1 MSDVADRETVGTAP
15 IQQAPPSAFDGQ
27 ALTALDLYWLP
38 AAEAWPERIKQ
49 LERTDD
55 KTAAWNELVALA
67 NTRMDFIRTGRLD
80 RTLQKLFG
88 DAPPPGLATK
98 PVRLA
103 VLGSSTVGHLH
114 PALRAAALRRGIWLQ
129 SYECDYGQYLQELTD
144 PESGLHKF
152 KPTAILFA
160 LDAYHVMRGI
170 DAAADEAQAKA
181 ATDEIIAHFKECWRL
196 AKQAFKGTI
205 IQQTVLPVF
214 PALLGNNE
222 HRLPGSRQRVTLAVN
237 EKLREL
243 ADESG
248 VDLLGLDTAVVQDGI
263 NRWHDPVLWHR
274 AKQEVSPAATP
285 LYGDLVGRLLA
296 AKQGRSA
303 KCLVLDLDNTLWGGV
318 IGDDGLEGIIL
329 GQGSAAGE
337 AFCAFQTYARDLA
350 KRGIILAVC
359 SKNDEVNALSPF
371 EQHPDMILKR
381 ADIASFVANWQ
392 DKAQNIRAIAQQL
405 NIGLDSLV
413 FVDDN
418 PFERN
423 LVRSELPMVMV
434 PEVPDD
440 PALFAHCVIDAGY
453 FEGLAITDEDRERTK
468 LYQANAARDTL
479 QAQSADLPTYLRG
492 LQMDLIWR
500 RFDKI
505 GLQRTVQLINKT
517 NQFNLTTQR
526 YTEEDVLALM
536 QKPKAFGIQLR
547 LLDRFGDNGIIAIII
562 GRLQD
567 DQDLFIDTW
576 LMSCRVLGR
585 QVEEATLRI
594 VAEEAKRLGAKR
606 LIGEYRPTAK
616 NGMVKEHY
624 AKLGFSPLGVDKDGN
639 KRHVL
644 DLATFT
650 PPEVIMTIREG

>member
-1 MSDVADRETVGTAP
+1 M
-15 IQQAPPSAFDGQ
+15 
-27 ALTALDLYWLP
+27 TALDLYWLP
-38 AAEAWPERIKQ
+38 AAEAWPERLKG
-49 LERTDD
+49 LDRAGD
-55 KTAAWNELVALA
+55 KAAAWDEIVALA

-80 RTLQKLFG
+80 RSLQRLFA
-88 DAPPPGLATK
+88 DAPPPSLATK

-103 VLGSSTVGHLH
+103 VLGSSTVTQLH
-114 PALRAAALRRGIWLQ
+114 PALRVGALRRGIWLKT
-129 SYECDYGQYLQELTD
+129 YECGYGQYLQELTD
-144 PESGLHKF
+144 PESGLNEF

-170 DAAADEAQAKA
+170 DVAADAAQSKTAV
-181 ATDEIIAHFKECWRL
+181 DEIIAHFQECWRL
-196 AKQAFKGTI
+196 AKQAFNCTI
-205 IQQTVLPVF
+205 VQQTVLPVF

-222 HRLPGSRQRVTLAVN
+222 HRLPGSRQRVALVVN
-237 EKLREL
+237 ELLREL
-243 ADESG
+243 ADDAGIE
-248 VDLLGLDTAVVQDGI
+248 LLGLDTAVVQDGI

-274 AKQEVSPAATP
+274 AKQEISPAAAP
-285 LYGDLVGRLLA
+285 LYGDLVARLLA
-296 AKQGRSA
+296 ATQGRSA
-303 KCLVLDLDNTLWGGV
+303 KCLVFDLDNTLWGGV
-318 IGDDGLEGIIL
+318 IGDDSLEGIVL

-337 AFCAFQTYARDLA
+337 AFVAFQAYARDLA

-359 SKNDEVNALSPF
+359 SKNDEINALSPF

-434 PEVPDD
+434 PELPDD
-440 PALFAHCVIDAGY
+440 PALFAHCIIDAGY
-453 FEGLAITDEDRERTK
+453 FESIAITDEDRERTK

-479 QAQSADLPTYLRG
+479 QAQSSDLPTYLRG

-505 GLQRTVQLINKT
+505 GLQRTVQLVNKT
-517 NQFNLTTQR
+517 NQFNLTTRR

-536 QKPKAFGIQLR
+536 QDQEAFGIQLR
-547 LLDRFGDNGIIAIII
+547 LTDRFGDNGIIAIVI
-562 GRLQD
+562 GRLQP

-594 VAEEAKRLGAKR
+594 VAGEAQRLGAKR

-616 NGMVKEHY
+616 NGMVKDHY
-624 AKLGFSPLGVDKDGN
+624 VKLGFSPLGTDESGS
-639 KRHVL
+639 KRDVL
-644 DLATFT
+644 DLAAFT
-650 PPEVIMTIREG
+650 LPEVIMTIREG

>member
-1 MSDVADRETVGTAP
+1 MSDVADRDTTTAP
-15 IQQAPPSAFDGQ
+15 RPSHTASFDAQ

-38 AAEAWPERIKQ
+38 AAEAWPERIKK
-49 LERTDD
+49 LDRTED

-80 RTLQKLFG
+80 RTLQRLFT

-103 VLGSSTVGHLH
+103 VLGSSTITQLH
-114 PALRAAALRRGIWLQ
+114 PALRVAALRRGIWLKT
-129 SYECDYGQYLQELTD
+129 YECDYGQYLQELTD
-144 PESGLHKF
+144 SESDLHKF

-170 DAAADEAQAKA
+170 DPAADQAQSKA
-181 ATDEIIAHFKECWRL
+181 AIDEIIAHFKECWRL
-196 AKQAFKGTI
+196 AKQAFKCTI

-222 HRLPGSRQRVTLAVN
+222 HRLPGSRQRVALVVN
-237 EKLREL
+237 EMLREL
-243 ADESG
+243 ADEAG
-248 VDLLGLDTAVVQDGI
+248 IELLGLDTAVVQDGI

-285 LYGDLVGRLLA
+285 LYGDLVARLLA

-318 IGDDGLEGIIL
+318 IGDDGLEGIVL

-337 AFCAFQTYARDLA
+337 AFVAFQTYARDLA

-359 SKNDEVNALSPF
+359 SKNDEANALSPF
-371 EQHPDMILKR
+371 EQHPDMLLKR

-468 LYQANAARDTL
+468 LYQANVARDTL

-492 LQMDLIWR
+492 LQMDLLWR

-505 GLQRTVQLINKT
+505 GLQRTVQLVNKT

-536 QKPKAFGIQLR
+536 QDPKGFGLQLR
-547 LLDRFGDNGIIAIII
+547 LLDRFGDNGIIAIVI
-562 GRLQD
+562 GRMID
-567 DQDLFIDTW
+567 DITLYMDTW

-585 QVEEATLRI
+585 QVEEATLRVI
-594 VAEEAKRLGAKR
+594 AGEAKKLGAKR
-606 LIGEYRPTAK
+606 IIGEYRPTAK

-624 AKLGFSPLGVDKDGN
+624 AKLGFSPLDADKDGN
-639 KRHVL
+639 KRDVL
-644 DLATFT
+644 DLESFT
-650 PPEVIMTIREG
+650 LPEVIMTIREG